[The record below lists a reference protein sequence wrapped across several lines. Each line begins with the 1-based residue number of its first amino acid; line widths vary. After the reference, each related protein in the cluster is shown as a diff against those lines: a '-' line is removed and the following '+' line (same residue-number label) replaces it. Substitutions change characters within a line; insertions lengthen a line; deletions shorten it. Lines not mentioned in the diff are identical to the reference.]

1 MRENQLYWV
10 WLTQSGK
17 LSAQTLACLVDQYD
31 GIEDIYEEKDYSG
44 IYGVGPRELSILEDK
59 DLSKAEQILQKMHQ
73 MGGDVLTFDD
83 IAYPDVLRQIGNP
96 PYVLYYRGEVMQ
108 WDRLLLIAVIGTRNS
123 TPYGME
129 VTKELVRPLAANGV
143 TVVSGM
149 ARGLDSAAAWAALSV
164 GNKTIAVLGSG
175 LDIVYP
181 PENGP
186 LMEKIIQN
194 GIVLS
199 EYPPGTQALPRHF
212 PERNRIISGLA
223 RGVLIT
229 EAGRRSG
236 TMNTFHHAMEEG
248 KDLFAVPGNIV
259 NQPMSVGT
267 NVMIQNGAK
276 LVQCAKD
283 ILEEYSYELGR
294 MHKETM
300 DISDKREKINRII
313 HISTDDKK
321 YSGLNPQEKK
331 IIGMLIERNRHID
344 DIVQGCDLP
353 VNIVGSLLTILE
365 MKGLI
370 RQLPG
375 KNFKL
380 VI

>member
-44 IYGVGPRELSILEDK
+44 IYGVGPRELSILEGK